1 MGTSKNN
8 KTILTSVQNG
18 ISILKLF
25 SKEQP
30 IWGLTEIANSLHLP
44 KSTVSR
50 LVSDLVVE
58 GYLEK
63 EKSKYQLGLS
73 LLGLSGVITS
83 NMEIHREAI
92 DSLKMLVQKL
102 GESAHI
108 AILEESNV
116 VYILKEECK
125 HPVRL
130 LSHVGKNN
138 PASCTSSGKV
148 LLAYEPAERIKQVL
162 ESGLIKLGP
171 NSITDPEILLKQLT
185 LVKQNG
191 FALCIDEM
199 HEDVVSIA
207 APIKDYT
214 GEVVAAVSVVGPKQR
229 IDKEK
234 ISLFIVE
241 VVKTGNEISSKL
253 GY

>member
-1 MGTSKNN
+1 MAISKNN

-30 IWGLTEIANSLHLP
+30 VWGLTEIAISLQLP

-50 LVSDLVVE
+50 LVTDLVLE

-63 EKSKYQLGLS
+63 IKSKYQLGLS

-102 GESAHI
+102 GESVHI
-108 AILEESNV
+108 AILEEANV

-148 LLAYEPAERIKQVL
+148 LLAYESTERVKQIL
-162 ESGLIKLGP
+162 ESGLVELGP
-171 NSITDPEILLKQLT
+171 NSITNPEVLLNQLM

-214 GEVVAAVSVVGPKQR
+214 EKVVAAVSVVGPKQR
-229 IDKEK
+229 IDNEK
-234 ISLFIVE
+234 ISLFIDE
-241 VVKTGNEISSKL
+241 VVKTGKEISSKL